1 MSLLHDQR
9 IKYTSH
15 VTRFADRL
23 VENMDDLIKE
33 ATHQKI
39 IVYLQQDVSKM
50 MHNSCNSPNIFMSK
64 LRDVYTQTRNTMVIQ
79 KNKFVGSCNKDS
91 QADSVPISFMTFMRM
106 LVDGTTAENIV
117 LSQGALTS
125 AQFFMYNFRKKKR
138 ANEDRQSSSCQIS
151 RNVISIDDLHAL
163 GLGISYQRIL
173 DITKNLYDSERRQ
186 YERDGVLVP
195 CVMQKNI
202 FTIFTT

>member
-23 VENMDDLIKE
+23 VGNIVGLIKD
-33 ATHQKI
+33 ATHKKI

-50 MHNSCNSPNIFMSK
+50 MYNSCNRPNIFISK
-64 LRDVYTQTRNTMVIQ
+64 LRDVDTQISNTMVIQ

-91 QADSVPISFMTFMRM
+91 QADSAPILSMTFMSM

-117 LSQGALTS
+117 LGQGALTL
-125 AQFFMYNFRKKKR
+125 AQVFMYNFRKKSVQTKTG
-138 ANEDRQSSSCQIS
+138 NH
-151 RNVISIDDLHAL
+151 LHAK
-163 GLGISYQRIL
+163 SRE
-173 DITKNLYDSERRQ
+173 TSS
-186 YERDGVLVP
+186 V
-195 CVMQKNI
+195 
-202 FTIFTT
+202 